1 MSSRSILRRATL
13 LTAAI
18 GGVLA
23 PAGAAVASDSA
34 PDRSIVV
41 SDSDSGP
48 SSPKVEV
55 VERDKATAGEKTTVT
70 PRGGVAAGKATPSPV
85 PSPAVERQAPSKD
98 GPAVATPRGGV
109 AAGGGDAPV
118 RPEARPA
125 VKEGAPVV
133 TPRGGVAAG
142 ERVAAEGG
150 GATAVAGSA
159 AGLVMLAGAGTIML
173 RRRAA
178 HRNG

>member
-23 PAGAAVASDSA
+23 PAGAAVASDGA
-34 PDRSIVV
+34 PDRSIIV
-41 SDSDSGP
+41 SDSE
-48 SSPKVEV
+48 SPAKVEV
-55 VERDKATAGEKTTVT
+55 VQRDREVPGDKVTATQPPRSVPASESGPRVADGKPADKKISLA
-70 PRGGVAAGKATPSPV
+70 PRGGVAAGEATATPA
-85 PSPAVERQAPSKD
+85 PAPRVAD
-98 GPAVATPRGGV
+98 GKPAEKRISLA
-109 AAGGGDAPV
+109 
-118 RPEARPA
+118 
-125 VKEGAPVV
+125 
-133 TPRGGVAAG
+133 PRGGVAAG

-150 GATAVAGSA
+150 GSTAVAGSA